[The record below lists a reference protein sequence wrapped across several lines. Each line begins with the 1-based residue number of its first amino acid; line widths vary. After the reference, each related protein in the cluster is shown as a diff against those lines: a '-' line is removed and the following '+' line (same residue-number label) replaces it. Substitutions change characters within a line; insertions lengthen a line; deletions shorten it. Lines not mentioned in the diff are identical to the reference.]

1 MSEQSN
7 SEITGSV
14 AIIGMAGRFPGA
26 PNVEAFWQNVSQ
38 GVESIRAFTPKELLE
53 AGVSPEFAANPNY
66 VNAKGFLPDALMFDA
81 AFFGI
86 NSREAEVTD
95 PQQRIFLECAW
106 EALESAGY
114 VPDNAGAVGIF
125 GGSALNTYFIANI
138 MGNQALIDAVGA
150 YQIMLGSDKDFLTTR
165 VSYKLNLKGPS
176 VVVQTACS
184 TSLVAVQSAYQALLN
199 YQCDMAL
206 AGGVSI
212 TFPQTTGYLY
222 QTGMILSPDG
232 HCRAFDS
239 KAKGTVEGEGV
250 GIVVLKRL
258 EDAIQAGDNILA
270 VIRGAAIN
278 NDGSQK
284 IGFTAPGIEG
294 QTEVIAMA
302 QAVAGIE
309 PETVS
314 YIEAHGT
321 GTPLGDPI
329 EIAALTRAF
338 QMGTSQTGFC
348 AIGSVKTNIGHL
360 NAAAGVAGLIR
371 TVLALQHR
379 KIPPSLHF
387 QRPNPEI
394 DFDQSPFYVNNS
406 LEDWKSGDTPRR
418 AGISSFGMGGTNA
431 HVVLEEAPAI
441 DKAPSRRRNQVLV
454 LSARSSEALEA
465 ATQNLANVLANQPEL
480 DLAGTAYTLQTGRK
494 HFQHRR
500 VLVSADQA
508 EASQLLSRRDS
519 RRVFTA
525 QTASEKKSENRPIVF
540 LLTGQGSQSVGML
553 CELYDNEPV
562 FRRHLD
568 YCCDR
573 LKTSLRLDLRTV
585 LYPEAAK
592 VAEAEG
598 LLQQTRLAQPAIFSV
613 DYALAK
619 LWMHWGVQPAAL
631 LGHSLGEYV
640 AACLAGVFSLDDALD
655 LVAERGRLMQSVP
668 RGAMLSVPLGRD
680 ALGQLEA
687 GLSLATVN
695 SPDLS
700 VVSGPFDAIERCAD
714 ALKKKGIES
723 QRLRTSHA
731 FHSSM
736 MDSILEPFVARMAAI
751 TLRPPD
757 LPIQSNLTG
766 TWLTPEQATDP
777 AYWGRHLRYAVLFS
791 DSVSELLKD
800 QDYAFLEVGPGR
812 TLTSLVRRL
821 LPKGHTRDLL
831 SSLPHPDDQVSDSQ
845 SVLTVLG
852 RLWAAGVEVDWQ
864 AFQDGEPNR
873 RVALPTYPFERRRFC
888 AERPKLSKAAASTV
902 SGKTQDVG
910 KWFYVPSW
918 RRTAPPSLPR
928 LNKAE
933 TAKAEAAK
941 ERWLL
946 YLDDRGVG
954 AALAEALIAGGSDVV
969 LVRPGRSFA
978 REAEGSYVLYPG
990 GRNHYEALVEDL
1002 VSRDR
1007 LPSHLVHLF
1016 TVTSGPESSDQSGS
1030 ESLFNRGFYSLLYS
1044 VQAFVKVPSA
1054 KALFIDVISNQ
1065 TQDVSG
1071 GEPVSAEKSAIL
1083 GLSRVIGQEYGHLHC
1098 RNIDA
1103 ALSENPVDPAFIAQ
1117 LQAELTSSSSEP
1129 VVALRGG
1136 QRWVQ
1141 HFEPV
1146 TIPKDAART
1155 RLRENG
1161 VYLITGGLGAIG
1173 LLVARHIAGTT
1184 KARLVLTSRAGLPP
1198 RQQWDALSGDPS
1210 NQSLSEKITSI
1221 REIESLGS
1229 EVLVLAANV
1238 ASQPEMQA
1246 VVDKID
1252 AQFGSINGVI
1262 HAAGAVGP
1270 GDFADISDL
1279 HREGCER
1286 QFQAKVHG
1294 THVLEHVLRG
1304 RPLDFCFLTSSLSA
1318 LLGGLGFA
1326 AYASANAFLDGF
1338 AHERNREGKT
1348 PWIVVN
1354 WDGWLRGEV
1363 QPQSGP
1369 LALAM
1374 TPAEGIETFDRI
1386 LGARELNHVVVSS
1399 GDLATRLREW
1409 TGTGRAEA
1417 ESAVPAK
1424 VKTANVLE
1432 FEDAEAFLS
1441 KTEATLAPIWR
1452 DVLGLSQIG
1461 RDEDF
1466 FELGGHSLMA
1476 TQLLSRVRDA
1486 MGIPL
1491 QVRQLFET
1499 RTIAAFAEIID
1510 ASLLRE
1516 KLARKTEEEVG
1527 ADREELTI

>member
-525 QTASEKKSENRPIVF
+525 QTASEKKSENRPSF
-540 LLTGQGSQSVGML
+540 MTMSQSFAATSTTAATGSKPLSVSI
-553 CELYDNEPV
+553 CVP
-562 FRRHLD
+562 FFIPKPP
-568 YCCDR
+568 R
-573 LKTSLRLDLRTV
+573 LQRPKGFCSRPGSHSQRSSRSTTRSRSFGCTGVCSRPRCSATV
-585 LYPEAAK
+585 LENTSP
-592 VAEAEG
+592 
-598 LLQQTRLAQPAIFSV
+598 PA
-613 DYALAK
+613 
-619 LWMHWGVQPAAL
+619 
-631 LGHSLGEYV
+631 
-640 AACLAGVFSLDDALD
+640 
-655 LVAERGRLMQSVP
+655 
-668 RGAMLSVPLGRD
+668 
-680 ALGQLEA
+680 
-687 GLSLATVN
+687 
-695 SPDLS
+695 SP
-700 VVSGPFDAIERCAD
+700 G
-714 ALKKKGIES
+714 
-723 QRLRTSHA
+723 
-731 FHSSM
+731 
-736 MDSILEPFVARMAAI
+736 
-751 TLRPPD
+751 
-757 LPIQSNLTG
+757 
-766 TWLTPEQATDP
+766 
-777 AYWGRHLRYAVLFS
+777 
-791 DSVSELLKD
+791 
-800 QDYAFLEVGPGR
+800 
-812 TLTSLVRRL
+812 
-821 LPKGHTRDLL
+821 
-831 SSLPHPDDQVSDSQ
+831 
-845 SVLTVLG
+845 
-852 RLWAAGVEVDWQ
+852 
-864 AFQDGEPNR
+864 
-873 RVALPTYPFERRRFC
+873 
-888 AERPKLSKAAASTV
+888 
-902 SGKTQDVG
+902 
-910 KWFYVPSW
+910 
-918 RRTAPPSLPR
+918 
-928 LNKAE
+928 
-933 TAKAEAAK
+933 
-941 ERWLL
+941 
-946 YLDDRGVG
+946 
-954 AALAEALIAGGSDVV
+954 
-969 LVRPGRSFA
+969 
-978 REAEGSYVLYPG
+978 
-990 GRNHYEALVEDL
+990 
-1002 VSRDR
+1002 
-1007 LPSHLVHLF
+1007 
-1016 TVTSGPESSDQSGS
+1016 
-1030 ESLFNRGFYSLLYS
+1030 
-1044 VQAFVKVPSA
+1044 
-1054 KALFIDVISNQ
+1054 
-1065 TQDVSG
+1065 
-1071 GEPVSAEKSAIL
+1071 
-1083 GLSRVIGQEYGHLHC
+1083 
-1098 RNIDA
+1098 
-1103 ALSENPVDPAFIAQ
+1103 
-1117 LQAELTSSSSEP
+1117 
-1129 VVALRGG
+1129 
-1136 QRWVQ
+1136 
-1141 HFEPV
+1141 
-1146 TIPKDAART
+1146 
-1155 RLRENG
+1155 
-1161 VYLITGGLGAIG
+1161 
-1173 LLVARHIAGTT
+1173 
-1184 KARLVLTSRAGLPP
+1184 
-1198 RQQWDALSGDPS
+1198 
-1210 NQSLSEKITSI
+1210 
-1221 REIESLGS
+1221 
-1229 EVLVLAANV
+1229 
-1238 ASQPEMQA
+1238 
-1246 VVDKID
+1246 
-1252 AQFGSINGVI
+1252 
-1262 HAAGAVGP
+1262 
-1270 GDFADISDL
+1270 
-1279 HREGCER
+1279 
-1286 QFQAKVHG
+1286 
-1294 THVLEHVLRG
+1294 
-1304 RPLDFCFLTSSLSA
+1304 CFLSMTLWTLSLSA
-1318 LLGGLGFA
+1318 
-1326 AYASANAFLDGF
+1326 
-1338 AHERNREGKT
+1338 EG
-1348 PWIVVN
+1348 
-1354 WDGWLRGEV
+1354 
-1363 QPQSGP
+1363 
-1369 LALAM
+1369 
-1374 TPAEGIETFDRI
+1374 
-1386 LGARELNHVVVSS
+1386 
-1399 GDLATRLREW
+1399 
-1409 TGTGRAEA
+1409 
-1417 ESAVPAK
+1417 
-1424 VKTANVLE
+1424 
-1432 FEDAEAFLS
+1432 
-1441 KTEATLAPIWR
+1441 
-1452 DVLGLSQIG
+1452 
-1461 RDEDF
+1461 
-1466 FELGGHSLMA
+1466 
-1476 TQLLSRVRDA
+1476 
-1486 MGIPL
+1486 
-1491 QVRQLFET
+1491 
-1499 RTIAAFAEIID
+1499 
-1510 ASLLRE
+1510 
-1516 KLARKTEEEVG
+1516 
-1527 ADREELTI
+1527 